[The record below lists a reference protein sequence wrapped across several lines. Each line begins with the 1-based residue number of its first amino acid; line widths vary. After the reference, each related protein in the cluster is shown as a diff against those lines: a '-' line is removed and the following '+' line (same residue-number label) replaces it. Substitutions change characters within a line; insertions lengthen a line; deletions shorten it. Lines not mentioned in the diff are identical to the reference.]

1 MASGIWTTEYFN
13 CPNCG
18 LPYTATRE
26 QHPNKH
32 SGSFSCEVC
41 GSKVHAWS
49 GNYDF
54 FDWKVDQ
61 ARSPMFG
68 KGGGCPTSPQ
78 KTARRPASA
87 SESRYRLRHELRP
100 N

>member
-1 MASGIWTTEYFN
+1 MEKPFAPSHSRIMASNLWTTQHFD

-26 QHPNKH
+26 QHAYKH
-32 SGSFSCEVC
+32 AGSFRCEVC
-41 GSKVHAWS
+41 GGKVHAWS

-61 ARSPMFG
+61 PSARTFG
-68 KGGGCPTSPQ
+68 KRW
-78 KTARRPASA
+78 A
-87 SESRYRLRHELRP
+87 
-100 N
+100 

>member
-1 MASGIWTTEYFN
+1 MLEHVSGASHNREMASEIWKTEYFS

-26 QHPNKH
+26 QHATKH

-41 GSKVHAWS
+41 GVKVHAWS
-49 GNYDF
+49 GYYEF

-61 ARSPMFG
+61 PKSPAFG
-68 KGGGCPTSPQ
+68 KRW
-78 KTARRPASA
+78 A
-87 SESRYRLRHELRP
+87 
-100 N
+100 